1 MNTAKKISSV
11 ITKYLP
17 EQCHPAKFWSTCSY
31 RRILQP
37 RKSIATPRQI
47 LNGKVEMVLTGAA
60 VRLLISPPYGAET
73 AVMGANIESSKVHSP
88 YSIAD

>member
-1 MNTAKKISSV
+1 
-11 ITKYLP
+11 
-17 EQCHPAKFWSTCSY
+17 
-31 RRILQP
+31 
-37 RKSIATPRQI
+37 
-47 LNGKVEMVLTGAA
+47 MVLTGAA